1 MTVYGLVDC
10 NNFFVSCERVF
21 RPALEGRPAVV
32 LSLNDGC
39 IVSRSDE
46 AKALGVKMGQPVF
59 QVQALI
65 RVAPTFVLKCVSSE
79 GWHVQWE
86 TDPPGQESEPRSLGC
101 IGGGNEA
108 DEANRQSHPWDG
120 EQVIGP

>member
-1 MTVYGLVDC
+1 M
-10 NNFFVSCERVF
+10 
-21 RPALEGRPAVV
+21 V

-65 RVAPTFVLKCVSSE
+65 RVAPTFVLLGYALDS
-79 GWHVQWE
+79 
-86 TDPPGQESEPRSLGC
+86 RS
-101 IGGGNEA
+101 
-108 DEANRQSHPWDG
+108 PK
-120 EQVIGP
+120 V